1 MSDAV
6 AKIEQAPAPAVQP
19 ESSALIS
26 MIERAARDPNVD
38 IDKMERLFQM
48 HERVAAQ
55 QAKAAYLSA
64 LSLMQSELPAAMRRG
79 KGHNDKKYA
88 RFEDIIG
95 AIRPILSTHG
105 FSLSFR
111 TAQDDKLIRVIG
123 VLGHSAGHSEQ
134 TEMAMPPD
142 TSGNKNIVQAWGSS
156 TSYGKRYVALTL
168 LGIASEDE
176 DDDAKKAIGLITP
189 DQTEELAK
197 LITATGTDIQAVLK
211 FHEVESLSDMTATD
225 YRTAKAKLVALKLKQ
240 AKGSADARS

>member
-6 AKIEQAPAPAVQP
+6 AKIEQAPAPAAQP

-64 LSLMQSELPAAMRRG
+64 LSLMQSDLPAAMRRG

-111 TAQDDKLIRVIG
+111 TTQDDKLIRVTG

-189 DQTEELAK
+189 DQTEELAR
-197 LITATGTDIQAVLK
+197 LITATNTKIQAVLD
-211 FHEVESLSDMTATD
+211 FHKVESLSDMTAAD
-225 YRTAKAKLVALKLKQ
+225 YREAKAMLVARK
-240 AKGSADARS
+240 AKINRGQNNG